1 MDPRN
6 RVVIITGASS
16 GIGAATARCFA
27 AAGARLVLAARSAEA
42 LAQLAATLPQAIAVP
57 ADVADPSACHRL
69 VEQAVA
75 AYGQVDIL
83 INNAGIGLTG
93 PVTSLAR
100 ADLERVLAVDLLGP
114 IWLTQAVVPVMRAAG
129 RGQIINVS
137 SVLAVQPLPYLGGY
151 AAAKAALEQ
160 ISNALRIELHGSGIV
175 VTVVRPGTTRTDFNQ
190 RRLGSGRERRRIAP
204 PGVPPEAVARA
215 ILRAARTEPRLA
227 YVSWIDRLALL
238 VGRLAPGLV
247 EAVLAR
253 AFGWEEQQSH
263 PNKP

>member
-27 AAGARLVLAARSAEA
+27 AAGARLVLAARSADA
-42 LAQLAATLPQAIAVP
+42 LAQMAATLPEAIAVP
-57 ADVADPSACHRL
+57 ADVADPAACHRL
-69 VEQAVA
+69 VEQAIA
-75 AYGQVDIL
+75 TYGCVDIL
-83 INNAGIGLTG
+83 INNAGVGLTG
-93 PVTSLAR
+93 PVSDLAR
-100 ADLERVLAVDLLGP
+100 ADLERVMAVDLFGP
-114 IWLTQAVVPVMRAAG
+114 IWLMQAVIPVMRTVG

-190 RRLGSGRERRRIAP
+190 RRLGSGRERRRMAP

-215 ILRAARTEPRLA
+215 ILHAARTEPRLA
-227 YVSWIDRLALL
+227 YVSWADRLALL

-253 AFGWEEQQSH
+253 AFAWEEQR
-263 PNKP
+263 

>member
-1 MDPRN
+1 MDPRH

-27 AAGARLVLAARSAEA
+27 AVGARLALAARSADA
-42 LAQLAATLPQAIAVP
+42 LTRLAAELPQAIAVP
-57 ADVADPSACHRL
+57 TDVSDPAACARL
-69 VEQAVA
+69 VEQTVA
-75 AYGQVDIL
+75 TYGGVDIL

-114 IWLTQAVVPVMRAAG
+114 IWLIQAVAPVMRAAG

-175 VTVVRPGTTRTDFNQ
+175 VTVVRPGTTRTAFNQ
-190 RRLGSGRERRRIAP
+190 RRLGSGRERRCIAP

-238 VGRLAPGLV
+238 AGRLAPGLID
-247 EAVLAR
+247 AVLAR
-253 AFGWEEQQSH
+253 AFGWEEQR
-263 PNKP
+263 

>member
-27 AAGARLVLAARSAEA
+27 AAGARLALAARSTAALVKMAAEF
-42 LAQLAATLPQAIAVP
+42 PHAIAVP
-57 ADVADPSACHRL
+57 TDVADPEACAHL
-69 VEQAVA
+69 VNQTVA
-75 AYGQVDIL
+75 TYGQVDIL

-93 PVTSLAR
+93 PVSSLAR

-114 IWLTQAVVPVMRAAG
+114 IWLIQAVVPVMRAAR

-137 SVLAVQPLPYLGGY
+137 SVLAAQPLPYLGGY

-160 ISNALRIELHGSGIV
+160 ISNALRIELHGSGIA
-175 VTVVRPGTTRTDFNQ
+175 VTIVRPGTTRTAFNQ
-190 RRLGSGRERRRIAP
+190 RRLGSGRERRRISP

-215 ILRAARTEPRLA
+215 ILRAARTEPRLT
-227 YVSWIDRLALL
+227 YVSWIDRFALL
-238 VGRLAPGLV
+238 AGRLAPRLV
-247 EAVLAR
+247 DAVLAR
-253 AFGWEEQQSH
+253 TFVWDEQR
-263 PNKP
+263 

>member
-1 MDPRN
+1 MDPRD

-27 AAGARLVLAARSAEA
+27 AAGARLVLAARSADT
-42 LAQLAATLPQAIAVP
+42 LAQIAAELPQALSVP
-57 ADVADPSACHRL
+57 TDVSDPVACAQL
-69 VEQAVA
+69 VERAVA
-75 AYGQVDIL
+75 TYGRVDIL

-93 PVTSLAR
+93 PVSTLAR
-100 ADLERVLAVDLLGP
+100 HDLERVLAVDLLGP
-114 IWLTQAVVPVMRAAG
+114 IWLMQVVVPVMRAAG

-160 ISNALRIELHGSGIV
+160 ISNALRIELHGSGIA

-190 RRLGSGRERRRIAP
+190 RRLGRGRERRRIAP
-204 PGVPPEAVARA
+204 PGVAPEVVARA

-227 YVSWIDRLALL
+227 YVSWMDRLALMAS
-238 VGRLAPGLV
+238 RLAPGVV

-253 AFGWEEQQSH
+253 AFRWEE
-263 PNKP
+263 